1 MSNRIVFVFC
11 LVSCFFFFK
20 QKTAYEM
27 RISDWSSDVCSS
39 DLPASPRAVHA
50 TEYLYVL
57 GRDEL
62 LVFDATLRVVAQIG
76 GLGDVIDTTPEGGGL
91 LLLRDNGQLA
101 RLAPATH
108 GFETLPPLEPG
119 AGYRRVFARTR
130 RGRAALTACGET
142 VLVDARNPLIAP

>member
-1 MSNRIVFVFC
+1 MV
-11 LVSCFFFFK
+11 L
-20 QKTAYEM
+20 
-27 RISDWSSDVCSS
+27 
-39 DLPASPRAVHA
+39 HA

-62 LVFDATLRVVAQIG
+62 LVFDATLHVVARIG

-91 LLLRDNGQLA
+91 LLLRDNGQLD

-119 AGYRRVFARTR
+119 DGYRRRNAAPSG
-130 RGRAALTACGET
+130 GRALPTDRGAAVVGA
-142 VLVDARNPLIAP
+142 DGNPRLERVKHAYTQISGSGKRGGVWHKI